1 VKRLVMELG
10 GHAPVIVFKNTDMDT
25 AIDES
30 IKAKFATTG
39 QDRLGANR
47 IYVERPVY
55 EDFCRRFTEAT
66 KAMSLGNGMDD
77 PDLGPLMNEKAVQK
91 QEEHVADALQKGAKL
106 ACGGQRDDLGPLFY
120 QPTVLTDVPD
130 EAAIM
135 REETFGPVAAITP
148 FDTEDEVVARAND
161 TEYGLVA
168 YLHSHDPR
176 RIYRV
181 TRALQFG
188 MVAVNRT
195 KVTGAPIPF
204 GGVKQSGLGR
214 EGARKGME
222 EFMEIKYVC
231 RDWA

>member
-1 VKRLVMELG
+1 
-10 GHAPVIVFKNTDMDT
+10 
-25 AIDES
+25 
-30 IKAKFATTG
+30 
-39 QDRLGANR
+39 
-47 IYVERPVY
+47 
-55 EDFCRRFTEAT
+55 
-66 KAMSLGNGMDD
+66 MDD
-77 PDLGPLMNEKAVQK
+77 PDIGPLMNEKAVQNRRSMWPMRL
-91 QEEHVADALQKGAKL
+91 AKGA
-106 ACGGQRDDLGPLFY
+106 AGMRGQAHELGPLFY

-130 EAAIM
+130 EALIM
-135 REETFGPVAAITP
+135 RDETFGPVAAITP
-148 FDTEDEVVARAND
+148 FDTEDEVVARANA

-214 EGARKGME
+214 EGARRGME
-222 EFMEIKYVC
+222 AFTEVKYVC